1 MNPGEAIFHPGVIA
15 GRHDCGLVEA
25 ANGDIDFVGIR
36 FRNKHE
42 LCAALRTKRT
52 QTRRPFY
59 LTRLS
64 GRETK
69 AASTE
74 RCPGDERSATAAA
87 AIQAMAVCDVVRLP
101 GRLVAH

>member
-42 LCAALRTKRT
+42 LCAALRTK
-52 QTRRPFY
+52 
-59 LTRLS
+59 
-64 GRETK
+64 
-69 AASTE
+69 
-74 RCPGDERSATAAA
+74 
-87 AIQAMAVCDVVRLP
+87 
-101 GRLVAH
+101 